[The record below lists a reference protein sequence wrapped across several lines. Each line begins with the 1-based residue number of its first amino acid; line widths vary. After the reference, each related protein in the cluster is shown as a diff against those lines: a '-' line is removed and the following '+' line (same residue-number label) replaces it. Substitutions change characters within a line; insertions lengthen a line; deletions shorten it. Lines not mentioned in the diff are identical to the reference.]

1 MDIDE
6 LQQFSKDLLTEA
18 QKNDREVMAAAAL
31 ITLGMVELAKAFERN
46 QHEIVERELAT
57 KKLMGEIHEGLETL
71 AEAISSRTS
80 ET

>member
-46 QHEIVERELAT
+46 QHESSNENSLPRNSWVKST
-57 KKLMGEIHEGLETL
+57 KV
-71 AEAISSRTS
+71 
-80 ET
+80 